1 MGFLSALASAGS
13 SILGSGAIPA
23 VIGGLFGSRD
33 TDKTNQA
40 NKDIASDVNSSNEAI
55 AQQNLEFQRENLE
68 YQKALQQQIFEREDT
83 AYQRTV
89 ADMRNAGLSPLS
101 MQSTNGAGEAIATNA
116 LNNDFRAQGYTAQKA
131 NTGEIVASALGAGL
145 SQLSEQI
152 FQRDNL
158 RAQSRKTNAEAESME
173 IENLYKSNML
183 FEKLKG
189 LRYGNTRMSQDMFN
203 LARKTDYESHFGIV
217 DGMTEM
223 ERTAQILAKSL
234 GFSTTPER
242 VTDTSWFSKDDIN
255 GDIFYNNRS
264 DSSLDSAGAFYTGLR
279 ALTGLADFLPAK
291 DIFALARGI
300 GRSKKYSNK
309 SANNKG
315 YQDFLD
321 SILPF

>member
-83 AYQRTV
+83 AYERTV

-101 MQSTNGAGEAIATNA
+101 MQSTNGAGEVIATNA

-131 NTGEIVASALGAGL
+131 NTGEMVASALGAGL

-158 RAQSRKTNAEAESME
+158 RAQAEKTSAEAESIK

-183 FEKLKG
+183 FEQLKG
-189 LRYGNTRMSQDMFN
+189 LRFGNSRLFQDIFN
-203 LARKTDYESHFGIV
+203 QSRKTDYEAHFGIV

-234 GFSTTPER
+234 GFSTSQER
-242 VTDTSWFSKDDIN
+242 YSDNGWFGADDF
-255 GDIFYNNRS
+255 GQVFYNRRS

-309 SANNKG
+309 SRDNKG
-315 YQDFLD
+315 YQDLLD